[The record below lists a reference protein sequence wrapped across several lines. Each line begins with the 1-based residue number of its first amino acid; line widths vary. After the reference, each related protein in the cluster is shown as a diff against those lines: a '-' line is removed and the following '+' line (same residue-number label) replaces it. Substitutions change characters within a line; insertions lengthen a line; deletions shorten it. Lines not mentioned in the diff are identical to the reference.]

1 MILLDT
7 CVSFWLECDPGRL
20 PQGVVG
26 AFRGSS
32 ALLHASAISAFELGL
47 KVRDGQ
53 LRLPL
58 PAGEWVREVCSR
70 RGIRLLPLDAIAAGR
85 ATDLPLLHRDPCD
98 RFFIATAQI
107 AGLTLATPDDWI
119 RQYPDLEVLW

>member
-7 CVSFWLECDPGRL
+7 CVLFWLECEPGRIS
-20 PQGVVG
+20 PAVSH

-32 ALLHASAISAFELGL
+32 ALLHASAVSAFELGL

-58 PAGEWVREVCSR
+58 PTGEWVREVCSR

-85 ATDLPLLHRDPCD
+85 ATELPLLHRDPCD
-98 RFFIATAQI
+98 RFLIATAQL
-107 AGLTLATPDDWI
+107 AALTLVTPDEKI
-119 RQYPDLEVLW
+119 RQYPDLMVLW